1 MIEWDECSATGE
13 EIVPGSI
20 DDCTM
25 WFGNR
30 GHLISHQPSINNF
43 YSAGINVGPAFLMI
57 AECET
62 LEEAKEACEKHLK
75 ERPEDCVD
83 ADQC

>member
-1 MIEWDECSATGE
+1 MNARLLAKRLFPVQSTTAQL
-13 EIVPGSI
+13 
-20 DDCTM
+20 

-30 GHLISHQPSINNF
+30 GHLISHQPSIDNF
-43 YSAGINVGPAFLMI
+43 YSAGINLGPAFLMI